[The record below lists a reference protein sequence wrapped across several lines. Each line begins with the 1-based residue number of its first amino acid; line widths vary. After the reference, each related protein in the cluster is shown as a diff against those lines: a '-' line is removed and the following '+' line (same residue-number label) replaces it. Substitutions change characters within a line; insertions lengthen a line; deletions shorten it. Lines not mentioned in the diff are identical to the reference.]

1 MGAGSFSLLHF
12 RANLVIIFALYF
24 ESQIYI
30 FVNEKCQVEKR
41 KITGSHQAL
50 CYIMARCLLA
60 CRQFLKEFFSN
71 RFLPDALFLFCNAAH
86 R

>member
-30 FVNEKCQVEKR
+30 FVN
-41 KITGSHQAL
+41 
-50 CYIMARCLLA
+50 
-60 CRQFLKEFFSN
+60 
-71 RFLPDALFLFCNAAH
+71 
-86 R
+86 